1 MPEDYERVEFEE
13 IKANY
18 FAEQRNKNSGKTTT

>member
-13 IKANY
+13 INANY
-18 FAEQRNKNSGKTTT
+18 FAERRNKSSGKTTT